1 MKYNGVF
8 IPWIYDN
15 TTSLEWQI
23 EKCIDSSIQLT
34 PQILANLIVKYIFTY
49 IYPNEISS
57 KISESDINEFYRQSL
72 EYHSNYRWEKRPEI
86 SSFARLYAPYE
97 YQMWMAWD
105 IAATIPL
112 LQSITSKNI
121 ETLIWEDIVNVEAG
135 TWSGILQLAR
145 YIWAERNKSTIKVKN
160 NIWIETSKDA
170 AIRTSEI
177 LTKLRIWKVLY
188 WDSTDVWFYSNNKIP
203 QQIHFFTNENIP
215 RYWTT
220 LKQEPFVRNI
230 LTLLEHVWDENF
242 EKIDL
247 FPFYSKFQHKI
258 SEEIVVIFW
267 WKKSLCSLKLLK
279 SLQKDIENL
288 EKNLISLGISFNQE
302 KFYDDQWTIGDEFIV
317 WISPQWF
324 IHFQNWWY
332 HRWKKK

>member
-1 MKYNGVF
+1 MIHLYNLPLKF
-8 IPWIYDN
+8 SP
-15 TTSLEWQI
+15 
-23 EKCIDSSIQLT
+23 
-34 PQILANLIVKYIFTY
+34 ILIIKYIFTY
-49 IYPNEISS
+49 IYPNEVSS

-72 EYHSNYRWEKRPEI
+72 EYHSNYRWEKRSEI
-86 SSFARLYAPYE
+86 SSFARLYAPYQ

-105 IAATIPL
+105 IAATISL

-121 ETLIWEDIVNVEAG
+121 ETLIWEDLVNVEAG

-160 NIWIETSKDA
+160 NIWIEASIDA
-170 AIRTSEI
+170 AIRSSEI

-220 LKQEPFVRNI
+220 LKQEPFVRN
-230 LTLLEHVWDENF
+230 LWTLLEYTWKEYFNR
-242 EKIDL
+242 IDF
-247 FPFYSKFQHKI
+247 FPYYAQFGHLLTN
-258 SEEIVVIFW
+258 EEVVICWGHNLAFMLEIIRSASGDLLTLERNLVSFW
-267 WKKSLCSLKLLK
+267 IWFDKTT
-279 SLQKDIENL
+279 
-288 EKNLISLGISFNQE
+288 
-302 KFYDDQWTIGDEFIV
+302 FYYDQWTIGDEFIV